1 MDILEEG
8 KRLINSDFPLIPLYG
23 IAPNGGCTCHQGLN
37 CKSAGKHPRE
47 NDWKNNTINSTEQLE
62 AALKKYPHMN
72 IGIVTGGD
80 FLVVDIDPRHGGM
93 ESYEELKEILPETL
107 TVITGSNGLHLY
119 YKKPESVVDI
129 SNKTNL
135 YPGID
140 IRGDGGLVVAP
151 GSKHKSGNYYKF
163 KEYENEK

>member
-8 KRLINSDFPLIPLYG
+8 KRLLDSGFQLIPLHG
-23 IAPNGGCTCHQGLN
+23 ITLNGECTCSKGKD
-37 CKSAGKHPRE
+37 CGSTGKHPRE
-47 NDWKNNTINSTEQLE
+47 RDWANNTIKTMQELK
-62 AALKKYPHMN
+62 AARTKYPFLN

-80 FLVVDIDPRHGGM
+80 FIVVDIDPRHGGM
-93 ESYEELKEILPETL
+93 ESYEELKDILPETL

-119 YKKPESVVDI
+119 YKKPEDIGEI

-151 GSKHKSGNYYKF
+151 GSKHKSGNHYRF
-163 KEYENEK
+163 KEDENEK